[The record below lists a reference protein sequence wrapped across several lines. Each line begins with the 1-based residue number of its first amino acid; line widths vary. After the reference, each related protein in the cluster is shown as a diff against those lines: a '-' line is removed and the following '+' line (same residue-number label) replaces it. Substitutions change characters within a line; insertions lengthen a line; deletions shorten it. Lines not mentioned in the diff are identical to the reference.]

1 MAPDPIESRL
11 RVPSHHLLLD
21 LIGES
26 DRHLRQ
32 VEDLIPEV
40 RFVARGDE
48 IVMTGESADVERA
61 RTVLNELLYG
71 WLYEIKAE
79 FGAETEAE
87 FLALARSL
95 QR

>member
-1 MAPDPIESRL
+1 MSPDPIESRL

-40 RFVARGDE
+40 HFVARGDE
-48 IVMTGESADVERA
+48 VVLTGRPEDVERA
-61 RTVLNELLYG
+61 KPCSTS
-71 WLYEIKAE
+71 
-79 FGAETEAE
+79 F
-87 FLALARSL
+87 
-95 QR
+95 

>member
-1 MAPDPIESRL
+1 MSPDPIELWL

-40 RFVARGDE
+40 HFVG
-48 IVMTGESADVERA
+48 
-61 RTVLNELLYG
+61 LL
-71 WLYEIKAE
+71 W
-79 FGAETEAE
+79 
-87 FLALARSL
+87 
-95 QR
+95 